1 MNYSQP
7 LDGTNWLAM
16 GLLQGMKGQTITLIL
31 QFTHVGS
38 IRRVYIREVVRKECL
53 NMRKK

>member
-38 IRRVYIREVVRKECL
+38 IRRVYIREVLRMDCL